1 MSRIQNLNP
10 IFSDKIPEELAPGI
24 LYISMNHRVAKHL
37 CPCGCG
43 EVITI
48 IFDPEL
54 WKLKFDGETVSIFP
68 SIGNY
73 NIPCQSHYFITDNKI
88 NWCQAYTDDEDK
100 RHRKHSWFR
109 HFRKKRKKH

>member
-1 MSRIQNLNP
+1 MNRIQSLKP
-10 IFSDKIPEELAPGI
+10 VFSDKIPGDLVPGI
-24 LYISMNHRVAKHL
+24 LYISMGHRISKHL

-73 NIPCQSHYFITDNKI
+73 HIPCQSHYFINSNQV
-88 NWCQAYTDDEDK
+88 NWCQTRPNIDVSNRGK
-100 RHRKHSWFR
+100 FR
-109 HFRKKRKKH
+109 WLCHFKKKRKKR